1 MSQHKEN
8 NLNLMQQFDVID
20 NFDTKENDYVI
31 SSKVVFEFRTNT
43 KYEDLIM
50 SFLNEL
56 IGLPDQRVKRIKYGP
71 KDKLGNENLSDQPT
85 LYQHFEEFMRYL
97 FESVFDY
104 DTMNEGKWF

>member
-8 NLNLMQQFDVID
+8 NINLMQQFDVID

-31 SSKVVFEFRTNT
+31 SSNVVFEFRTNT

-56 IGLPDQRVKRIKYGP
+56 IGLPDQRVKGIKYGP
-71 KDKLGNENLSDQPT
+71 KDRSKNENLPNQPT
-85 LYQHFEEFMRYL
+85 LYQHFEEFMR
-97 FESVFDY
+97 
-104 DTMNEGKWF
+104 